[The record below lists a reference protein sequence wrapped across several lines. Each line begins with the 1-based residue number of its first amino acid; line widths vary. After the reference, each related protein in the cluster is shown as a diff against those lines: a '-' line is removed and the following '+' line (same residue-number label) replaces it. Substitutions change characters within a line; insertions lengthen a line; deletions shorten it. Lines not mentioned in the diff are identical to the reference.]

1 MGFSRQE
8 FWSRLPLLALEPSKT
23 CGWCPGPGL
32 MAALRWCVLV
42 PPGPGPT
49 HGCSRRLRLRSRRHT
64 PPLAAGPHPRRSC
77 GGLQGSPGGGQV
89 SAGQRNTVKLP
100 RTVCQ
105 ASQGRGSLVGCRLWG
120 CTEADTTEATA
131 AAEPALGR
139 QKGRPSSLR
148 PDVSPP
154 NQPRMVMELLSR
166 VWTPQKPRGPP
177 LFPESYFSAKPTV
190 SSRDK
195 GGAGG
200 LRGRWEKPR
209 L

>member
-8 FWSRLPLLALEPSKT
+8 FWSGLPLLALEPSKT
-23 CGWCPGPGL
+23 RGWCPGPGL

-105 ASQGRGSLVGCRLWG
+105 ASQGTGDRGSGWAQGGGGSCPRARALCLAGR
-120 CTEADTTEATA
+120 
-131 AAEPALGR
+131 LGR
-139 QKGRPSSLR
+139 GEPRLEPGLR
-148 PDVSPP
+148 V
-154 NQPRMVMELLSR
+154 E
-166 VWTPQKPRGPP
+166 
-177 LFPESYFSAKPTV
+177 A
-190 SSRDK
+190 
-195 GGAGG
+195 AGG
-200 LRGRWEKPR
+200 GPGPR
-209 L
+209 ELSEAG